1 MAGQIIIPVLLLLAT
16 GGVTTQ
22 NSGPLYPIGGT
33 TSSRSDDGSSPQIS
47 LLQSFNFFGQHYS
60 QIYVNHNGHLTFDSS
75 WSSFSPQ
82 QFPMYGGRD
91 IIAPYW
97 TDLDNRGNGDI
108 YYVQYTSGSILQQVT
123 QDINAYFPALNFHAS
138 WVFIAT
144 WHEVA
149 YFPMTGTQTT
159 IQAVLTT
166 NGQYSFVLMNY
177 GSLAPTSM
185 SIQAGYDTISSSHH
199 FSIPG
204 SMSNNASGSNSVF
217 SRDSNVNVPGCWV
230 FRVDHG
236 SRGCTFNGQPVQ
248 LGDSFWSDSTC
259 AQKCTCTRAGLQCY
273 NDPCSFSQIC
283 QPSSFQYSCQT
294 VQRRTCTISGDPH
307 YYTFD
312 DSVFHF
318 QGTCTYVL
326 SEQCQNGLP
335 YYRVEGKNE
344 HRGST
349 HVSWTRLVKVFA
361 YDETIE
367 LVKGRYG
374 EAKVNGSFATAPFSL
389 RNGTIQVYQSGFS
402 LIVSTDFGVM
412 VSYDMYSYVR
422 ISVPYTY
429 QNNTCGLCGD
439 FNNRHGDDFRT
450 RQGEVVSS
458 DVVFAN
464 SWKASGD
471 DEPGCEAQCGG
482 LACAGCTTNQN
493 TLYRNDAH
501 CGILQNSSG
510 PFATCHQQL
519 PPASFVD
526 SCVYDLCV
534 GGGYQPILCQ
544 ALNVYSSQCQQ
555 NGIQPGSWRTSGFCE
570 IPCPANSHYEAQATG
585 CPPTCVNPNST
596 RNCPLPHQES
606 CVCDSG
612 YVLSGAVCVPH
623 ADCGCSFEGRYYHSG
638 ETVILDEDCGRRC
651 RCSYGSMT
659 CSPHSCGQHES
670 CRLEDGERRCTP
682 NSFATCWIRGPGS
695 YHTFDGL
702 MYQYPGACRLTLA
715 KVMASTNHSHFMV
728 TLEKVPKGLQSFSNV
743 LKFEAEGTLV
753 AIELASSSTVKVD
766 GQLIRLPFS
775 SGSNRIRIFQSSTH
789 SIILRTTF
797 GVTLQTVW
805 PHFVAITAPSV
816 YSGSLGGLCGNY
828 NDDPSDEFRT
838 PNGTLVSESQ
848 EFGDSWR
855 SGSLADHCVES
866 RYHNSATN
874 FSSSEYC
881 GVLRSNTGPF
891 TSCWGAVDPEQQVDA
906 CVEILQGSRDPA
918 SKLCDVLRDYAL
930 MCQHKRV
937 SLGHWRNATG
947 CDLTCPSNSHY
958 ELCGSSCPSSCPSLS
973 FPFTCDTQC
982 QEGCQCNSG
991 FVLNGN
997 QCVPP
1002 TSCGCYHEGRY
1013 RQAGEQF
1020 WNSEECQSF
1029 CTCNGVTG
1037 VVQCSPSACGPQ
1049 ESCQVVAGEFGC
1061 HANPHGTCSA
1071 SGDPHYLTFDGKAYD
1086 FQGTCRYVLATVR
1099 NETDELHHF
1108 SVKAKNE
1115 AWFGLPVSITAE
1127 VFVDV
1132 LGYEVHMSRG
1142 NRGTVEVNGITRNL
1156 PVVFNGSLSIFG
1168 SGSQTFVN
1176 ADFGLSVMYDGSSTV
1191 TISVPPNYRGK
1202 LWGLCG
1208 NFNGNPNDDFHTPNG
1223 ALVNSPDTFG
1233 AAWKVP
1239 GNYTCS
1245 DGCGSS
1251 CPRCHDDQTA
1261 RSQCEVIQAADGP
1274 FSFCHEEVDPAS
1286 YFNDCVFDVCVAG
1299 NRGSDLLCRALET
1312 YVRACQSA
1320 NVQVYPWRQN
1330 TTCKIP
1336 CPANSHYEAQATGCP
1351 PTCVD
1356 PNSNQNCPLPNQES
1370 CVCDSGYV
1378 LSGGV
1383 CVPHADCGCSFEGRY
1398 YHSGETVIL
1407 DEDCGRRCRCSYGS
1421 MTCSSHSCG
1430 QHESCSV
1437 EDGERRCTPNSF
1449 ETCWIRGP
1457 GSYHTFDGLMYQY
1470 PGACRLTLANVMDST
1485 NHSHFMVT
1493 LEKVPKGL
1501 ESFSNVLKFEAEGTQ
1516 VAIELA
1522 SSSTV
1527 KVDGQLIRLPF
1538 SSGSNRIR
1546 IFQSSTHSIILRTT
1560 FGVTLQT
1567 VWPHF
1572 VAITAPSVYT
1582 GSLGGLCGNY
1592 NDDQY
1597 DEFRTPNGTLVS
1609 DSQEFGD
1616 SWRTGS
1622 LADHCV
1628 EQSHHNSATNFS
1640 SSEYCGVLSSNSG
1653 PFTSCWGAVDPE
1665 QQVDACV
1672 EILQGSR
1679 DPSSTLC
1686 DVLRDYALMC
1696 QHKGVS
1702 LGHWRNTT
1710 GCDQTCP
1717 SNSHYELCG
1726 SSCPSS
1732 CPSLSFPFTCD
1743 TECQEG
1749 CQCNSGFVLNG
1760 NQCVPPT
1767 SCGCYHEG
1775 RYRQAGEQFWNG
1787 EECQSFCTCNGVT
1800 GVVQCYPSACGPQE
1814 SCQVVA
1820 GEFGCH
1826 PNPQGTCSASG
1837 DPHYLTFDGKLYDFQ
1852 GTCRYV
1858 LATVCNETDELH
1870 HFSVKA
1876 KNEPWMGLPVSITAE
1891 VFVDVLGYEVHMS
1904 RGSGGTV
1911 EVNGITRN
1919 LPVVFSGS
1927 LSIFGSGS
1935 QTFVNA
1941 DFGLSVMYDGLYTV
1955 TISVPPNYRGKVCG
1969 LCGNFNGNPND
1980 DFHIPS
1986 GELVNSPDD
1995 FGAAWKVPGNYTCSD
2010 GCGSSCPRCHD
2021 DQTARSQCEVIQ
2033 AADGPFSFCHEEVDP
2048 APYFND
2054 CVFDVCVAGNRGSDL
2069 LCRALETYVRACQ
2082 SANVQVYPWRQN
2094 TICRIDC
2101 PANSH
2106 YELCGTDCGHTCAS
2120 SIDATCDHV
2129 CSEGCFCDDGFSR
2142 SGTSCVPVENC
2153 GCQYEGFYHNAGESF
2168 WTDGCSQ
2175 RCECHAPNVLECN
2188 PSSCTPAQECTIRG
2202 GQLGCYDTMST
2213 CTVWGDPHYITF
2225 DGALAHFQG
2234 SCSYVITESL
2244 SQSYNETQ
2252 YKVVATNKHR
2262 GNNLVSF
2269 VSSVDIYLSNSPES
2283 VHVRLGPNKRVKVNG
2298 AEVSLPTTAGTLG
2311 QVMTQGS
2318 YIVFDAVDVIVQ
2330 FDGYS
2335 TLLVRMGRQYQ
2346 NRVTGMCGNFNG
2358 DPTDDKVLPNG
2369 VLAENDNHFGQ
2380 SWKSETSQEGCGS
2393 TDDRSGDGLSDCRFI
2408 EEYTELCR
2416 VITNTSGPFSSCHL
2430 HSDPQP
2436 FFTSCVYDLCLYTP
2450 ANGMLCSAV
2459 SAYEKTCTVLGLN
2472 IPDWRSPLHCAETDP
2487 CEQLDCAEYEWC
2499 GKKDGVYG
2507 CFCDEHHHRHNNE
2520 SYDSNITCSSSSGI
2534 MSISRCQLFEAGFHA
2549 SAPHLQDESCNG
2561 TIQDGRLVFHFDND
2575 GHLCGTTLRSNG
2587 THFMYENT
2595 IQGDK
2600 DTHGGL
2606 ISRQRKLH
2614 LSFCCVYPLTQ
2625 ALSMSVGIN
2634 PVESI
2639 LKRKLP
2645 VGTGSYQL
2653 RMIPYEDE
2661 GFLFPLSTNR
2671 NIEMEVDEMFYVE
2684 VRTEGVDQHQ
2694 LSTVLDS
2701 CWATPVNQANYPVR
2715 WDLIISQCPN
2725 PEDGTVDVIQN
2736 GVSTS
2741 ARFSFRMFTFTNHTE
2756 IFLHCN
2762 VHMCLLTNNSCTAD
2776 CYPGHHSRFRRDVS
2790 YHDSGSLSL
2799 GPLVLRKRQTT
2810 GGLIYRNGAS
2820 GHLQSTITLIV
2831 ILLMTRILLN

>member
-1 MAGQIIIPVLLLLAT
+1 MTTQNAGGTTTQNAGGTTTQNAGGMTSQNAGGMTSENAGGMTSQNASGMTSENAATTTLACAGCQCCPSDTHCIITNGIAQCLDPCVSYSILNDTWRSTNNTNNSILHCDQDIAWNGWYRFYLGQSNAQIPERCVEENRCGTHAPLWLNGNHPVQFNEIVTRTVCNAWSGSCCQFTPHTIQIKRCYGYYVYKLERPSTCYLAYCADEIT
-16 GGVTTQ
+16 ITAVVTTQ
-22 NSGPLYPIGGT
+22 NAGGMTTQNAGVMTSQNAGGMTTQNAGQMTTQNAGPLYPIEGT
-33 TSSRSDDGSSPQIS
+33 ISSRSDDGSSPQIP
-47 LLQSFNFFGQHYS
+47 LLRRFNFFGQNYS

-75 WSSFSPQ
+75 WYSYSPQ
-82 QFPMYGGRD
+82 QFPMYGSRD

-108 YYVQYTSGSILQQVT
+108 YYVQYTNGSILQQVT
-123 QDINAYFPALNFHAS
+123 QDINAYFPELNFHAN

-144 WHEVA
+144 WYEVA
-149 YFPMTGTQTT
+149 YYPTTGTRTT
-159 IQAVLTT
+159 FQAVLTT

-177 GSLAPTSM
+177 GSLAATYR

-204 SMSNNASGSNSVF
+204 SMSNDASGINSIF
-217 SRDSNVNVPGCWV
+217 SLDSNVNVPGRWV

-236 SRGCTFNGQPVQ
+236 LRGCIFNGQPVQ

-259 AQKCTCTRAGLQCY
+259 AQKCACTTAGLQCVS
-273 NDPCSFSQIC
+273 DPCSFSQIC
-283 QPSSFQYSCQT
+283 RPSSFQFSCQT
-294 VQRRTCTISGDPH
+294 VHRRTCTISGDPH

-312 DSVFHF
+312 NSVFHF

-361 YDETIE
+361 YNETIE

-374 EAKVNGSFATAPFSL
+374 EAKVNGNFATAPFSL

-402 LIVSTDFGVM
+402 VIVSTDFGVM
-412 VSYDMYSYVR
+412 VSYDMYSYVT

-429 QNNTCGLCGD
+429 QNSTCGLCGD
-439 FNNRHGDDFRT
+439 FNNHPGDDFRT

-482 LACAGCTTNQN
+482 LACAGCTADQN
-493 TLYRNDAH
+493 ALYRNDAH
-501 CGILQNSSG
+501 CGILQNSTG
-510 PFATCHQQL
+510 PFAACHQQL
-519 PPASFVD
+519 SPGSFVD

-555 NGIQPGSWRTSGFCE
+555 NGIQPGRWRSSGFCE

-585 CPPTCVNPNST
+585 CPPTCVNPNSDQ
-596 RNCPLPHQES
+596 NCPLPNQES

-612 YVLSGAVCVPH
+612 YLLSGGVCVPH
-623 ADCGCSFEGRYYHSG
+623 ADCGCSFEGRYYRSG
-638 ETVILDEDCGRRC
+638 QTVILDEDCGRRC

-670 CRLEDGERRCTP
+670 CRVQDGERGCTP

-715 KVMASTNHSHFMV
+715 NVVGSSNHSHFMV
-728 TLEKVPKGLQSFSNV
+728 TVEKVPKGLQSFSNV

-753 AIELASSSTVKVD
+753 VIELASSSTVKVD

-828 NDDPSDEFRT
+828 NDDPSDEFHT
-838 PNGTLVSESQ
+838 PNGTLVSDSQ
-848 EFGDSWR
+848 VFGDSWR
-855 SGSLADHCVES
+855 TGSLADHCVES
-866 RYHNSATN
+866 RYRNSATN

-881 GVLRSNTGPF
+881 GVLSSHTGPF

-906 CVEILQGSRDPA
+906 CVEIIQGSRDP
-918 SKLCDVLRDYAL
+918 SSTLCDVLRDYAL
-930 MCQHKRV
+930 VCQHKGV
-937 SLGHWRNATG
+937 SLGQWRNKTG

-1020 WNSEECQSF
+1020 WNGEECQSF

-1061 HANPHGTCSA
+1061 HPNPHGTCSA

-1099 NETDELHHF
+1099 NVTNGLHQF

-1115 AWFGLPVSITAE
+1115 PWFGLPVSITAE

-1132 LGYEVHMSRG
+1132 LGYEVHMSRD

-1223 ALVNSPDTFG
+1223 ALVNIPDAFG

-1251 CPRCHDDQTA
+1251 CPRCNNDQSA
-1261 RSQCEVIQAADGP
+1261 RSQCEVI
-1274 FSFCHEEVDPAS
+1274 
-1286 YFNDCVFDVCVAG
+1286 
-1299 NRGSDLLCRALET
+1299 RA
-1312 YVRACQSA
+1312 
-1320 NVQVYPWRQN
+1320 
-1330 TTCKIP
+1330 
-1336 CPANSHYEAQATGCP
+1336 
-1351 PTCVD
+1351 
-1356 PNSNQNCPLPNQES
+1356 
-1370 CVCDSGYV
+1370 
-1378 LSGGV
+1378 
-1383 CVPHADCGCSFEGRY
+1383 F
-1398 YHSGETVIL
+1398 
-1407 DEDCGRRCRCSYGS
+1407 
-1421 MTCSSHSCG
+1421 
-1430 QHESCSV
+1430 
-1437 EDGERRCTPNSF
+1437 
-1449 ETCWIRGP
+1449 
-1457 GSYHTFDGLMYQY
+1457 
-1470 PGACRLTLANVMDST
+1470 
-1485 NHSHFMVT
+1485 
-1493 LEKVPKGL
+1493 
-1501 ESFSNVLKFEAEGTQ
+1501 
-1516 VAIELA
+1516 
-1522 SSSTV
+1522 
-1527 KVDGQLIRLPF
+1527 
-1538 SSGSNRIR
+1538 
-1546 IFQSSTHSIILRTT
+1546 
-1560 FGVTLQT
+1560 
-1567 VWPHF
+1567 
-1572 VAITAPSVYT
+1572 
-1582 GSLGGLCGNY
+1582 
-1592 NDDQY
+1592 
-1597 DEFRTPNGTLVS
+1597 
-1609 DSQEFGD
+1609 
-1616 SWRTGS
+1616 
-1622 LADHCV
+1622 
-1628 EQSHHNSATNFS
+1628 
-1640 SSEYCGVLSSNSG
+1640 
-1653 PFTSCWGAVDPE
+1653 
-1665 QQVDACV
+1665 
-1672 EILQGSR
+1672 
-1679 DPSSTLC
+1679 
-1686 DVLRDYALMC
+1686 
-1696 QHKGVS
+1696 
-1702 LGHWRNTT
+1702 
-1710 GCDQTCP
+1710 
-1717 SNSHYELCG
+1717 
-1726 SSCPSS
+1726 
-1732 CPSLSFPFTCD
+1732 
-1743 TECQEG
+1743 
-1749 CQCNSGFVLNG
+1749 
-1760 NQCVPPT
+1760 
-1767 SCGCYHEG
+1767 
-1775 RYRQAGEQFWNG
+1775 
-1787 EECQSFCTCNGVT
+1787 
-1800 GVVQCYPSACGPQE
+1800 
-1814 SCQVVA
+1814 
-1820 GEFGCH
+1820 
-1826 PNPQGTCSASG
+1826 
-1837 DPHYLTFDGKLYDFQ
+1837 
-1852 GTCRYV
+1852 
-1858 LATVCNETDELH
+1858 
-1870 HFSVKA
+1870 
-1876 KNEPWMGLPVSITAE
+1876 
-1891 VFVDVLGYEVHMS
+1891 
-1904 RGSGGTV
+1904 
-1911 EVNGITRN
+1911 
-1919 LPVVFSGS
+1919 
-1927 LSIFGSGS
+1927 
-1935 QTFVNA
+1935 
-1941 DFGLSVMYDGLYTV
+1941 
-1955 TISVPPNYRGKVCG
+1955 
-1969 LCGNFNGNPND
+1969 
-1980 DFHIPS
+1980 
-1986 GELVNSPDD
+1986 
-1995 FGAAWKVPGNYTCSD
+1995 
-2010 GCGSSCPRCHD
+2010 
-2021 DQTARSQCEVIQ
+2021 
-2033 AADGPFSFCHEEVDP
+2033 DGPFSFCHEEVDP

-2054 CVFDVCVAGNRGSDL
+2054 CVFDVCVSGNRGGDL
-2069 LCRALETYVRACQ
+2069 LCRALETYVSACQ

-2094 TICRIDC
+2094 TTCRIDC

-2142 SGTSCVPVENC
+2142 SGTSCVPVESC
-2153 GCQYEGFYHNAGESF
+2153 GCQYEGFYLNAGESF

-2175 RCECHAPNVLECN
+2175 RCECHAPNVLQCN
-2188 PSSCTPAQECTIRG
+2188 PSSCTPAQECTIRD
-2202 GQLGCYDTMST
+2202 GQLGCYDAMST

-2244 SQSYNETQ
+2244 SHSNNETQ

-2311 QVMTQGS
+2311 QVMRQGS

-2369 VLAENDNHFGQ
+2369 MLAENDNHFGQ
-2380 SWKSETSQEGCGS
+2380 SWKSETSQAGCGS
-2393 TDDRSGDGLSDCRFI
+2393 TDDRSGDGLSDCLFI

-2459 SAYEKTCTVLGLN
+2459 SAYEKTCSVLGLN

-2507 CFCDEHHHRHNNE
+2507 CFCDEHHHRPNNE
-2520 SYDSNITCSSSSGI
+2520 SYDSNITCSSSSGT
-2534 MSISRCQLFEAGFHA
+2534 MSISRCQLFEAGFHS
-2549 SAPHLQDESCNG
+2549 SAPHLRDESCNG

-2595 IQGDK
+2595 IQGDV

-2606 ISRQRKLH
+2606 ISRQRTLH
-2614 LSFCCVYPLTQ
+2614 LSFCCVYPLTR

-2639 LKRKLP
+2639 LRRKLP
-2645 VGTGSYQL
+2645 VGTGSYQM

-2684 VRTEGVDQHQ
+2684 VRTEGVDQRQ
-2694 LSTVLDS
+2694 FSTVLDS

-2725 PEDGTVDVIQN
+2725 PEDGTVEMIQN
-2736 GVSTS
+2736 GVSTA

-2756 IFLHCN
+2756 IYLHCN
-2762 VHMCLLTNNSCTAD
+2762 VHLCLLRNNTCTAD
-2776 CYPGHHSRFRRDVS
+2776 CYPGHHSRFQRDLS

-2799 GPLVLRKRQTT
+2799 GPLVLGKRQTT

-2820 GHLQSTITLIV
+2820 GYLTSTITLIV
-2831 ILLMTRILLN
+2831 SLLMTRILLY

>member
-1 MAGQIIIPVLLLLAT
+1 MAGKLILPVLLLLFT

-1330 TTCKIP
+1330 TTC
-1336 CPANSHYEAQATGCP
+1336 
-1351 PTCVD
+1351 
-1356 PNSNQNCPLPNQES
+1356 
-1370 CVCDSGYV
+1370 
-1378 LSGGV
+1378 
-1383 CVPHADCGCSFEGRY
+1383 
-1398 YHSGETVIL
+1398 
-1407 DEDCGRRCRCSYGS
+1407 
-1421 MTCSSHSCG
+1421 
-1430 QHESCSV
+1430 
-1437 EDGERRCTPNSF
+1437 
-1449 ETCWIRGP
+1449 
-1457 GSYHTFDGLMYQY
+1457 
-1470 PGACRLTLANVMDST
+1470 
-1485 NHSHFMVT
+1485 
-1493 LEKVPKGL
+1493 
-1501 ESFSNVLKFEAEGTQ
+1501 
-1516 VAIELA
+1516 
-1522 SSSTV
+1522 
-1527 KVDGQLIRLPF
+1527 
-1538 SSGSNRIR
+1538 
-1546 IFQSSTHSIILRTT
+1546 
-1560 FGVTLQT
+1560 
-1567 VWPHF
+1567 
-1572 VAITAPSVYT
+1572 
-1582 GSLGGLCGNY
+1582 
-1592 NDDQY
+1592 
-1597 DEFRTPNGTLVS
+1597 
-1609 DSQEFGD
+1609 
-1616 SWRTGS
+1616 
-1622 LADHCV
+1622 
-1628 EQSHHNSATNFS
+1628 
-1640 SSEYCGVLSSNSG
+1640 
-1653 PFTSCWGAVDPE
+1653 
-1665 QQVDACV
+1665 
-1672 EILQGSR
+1672 
-1679 DPSSTLC
+1679 
-1686 DVLRDYALMC
+1686 
-1696 QHKGVS
+1696 
-1702 LGHWRNTT
+1702 
-1710 GCDQTCP
+1710 
-1717 SNSHYELCG
+1717 
-1726 SSCPSS
+1726 
-1732 CPSLSFPFTCD
+1732 
-1743 TECQEG
+1743 
-1749 CQCNSGFVLNG
+1749 
-1760 NQCVPPT
+1760 
-1767 SCGCYHEG
+1767 
-1775 RYRQAGEQFWNG
+1775 
-1787 EECQSFCTCNGVT
+1787 
-1800 GVVQCYPSACGPQE
+1800 
-1814 SCQVVA
+1814 
-1820 GEFGCH
+1820 
-1826 PNPQGTCSASG
+1826 
-1837 DPHYLTFDGKLYDFQ
+1837 
-1852 GTCRYV
+1852 
-1858 LATVCNETDELH
+1858 
-1870 HFSVKA
+1870 
-1876 KNEPWMGLPVSITAE
+1876 
-1891 VFVDVLGYEVHMS
+1891 
-1904 RGSGGTV
+1904 
-1911 EVNGITRN
+1911 
-1919 LPVVFSGS
+1919 
-1927 LSIFGSGS
+1927 
-1935 QTFVNA
+1935 
-1941 DFGLSVMYDGLYTV
+1941 
-1955 TISVPPNYRGKVCG
+1955 
-1969 LCGNFNGNPND
+1969 
-1980 DFHIPS
+1980 
-1986 GELVNSPDD
+1986 
-1995 FGAAWKVPGNYTCSD
+1995 
-2010 GCGSSCPRCHD
+2010 
-2021 DQTARSQCEVIQ
+2021 
-2033 AADGPFSFCHEEVDP
+2033 
-2048 APYFND
+2048 
-2054 CVFDVCVAGNRGSDL
+2054 
-2069 LCRALETYVRACQ
+2069 
-2082 SANVQVYPWRQN
+2082 
-2094 TICRIDC
+2094 RIDC